1 MVGTSFVP
9 GVKQDFLDLP
19 EKNNSLAL
27 ESFRDGRMN
36 LIIGTEVLQEGIDV
50 PACNL
55 VICLDKP
62 ANLKSFIQ
70 RRGRAR
76 MAESHLYLFEET
88 TDIGSKK
95 EWEILEAETKKWYED
110 DLRELQSLRDLEAF
124 EAPDYPELRVEST
137 GARLTIND
145 ARSHLDHFCATLS
158 SRKFVDFNPDYLI
171 EKVVEEHAQA
181 GTPNLVKATVLLPVS
196 LPLELRQATSIR
208 AWLSETNACKDAA
221 FQAYQALYDANLV
234 DEHLLP
240 LRGENFDIEIPG
252 RPGMIVSNAVSLWH
266 TVSQTLG
273 EIPDHIFCRCCD
285 LVDIQC

>member
-27 ESFRDGRMN
+27 ESFRDGRLN
-36 LIIGTEVLQEGIDV
+36 LIVATNVLEEGINV

-95 EWEILEAETKKWYED
+95 EWEILEAEMKRWYED
-110 DLRELQSLRDLEAF
+110 DLRELQSLRDVESS
-124 EAPDYPELRVEST
+124 EAPDYPELRVETT

-145 ARSHLDHFCATLS
+145 AKSHLDHFCATLS
-158 SRKFVDFNPDYLI
+158 SRRFVDFSPDYLI
-171 EKVVEEHAQA
+171 EKVVDEHAQA
-181 GTPNLVKATVLLPVS
+181 GTPNLVRATVLLPVS

-221 FQAYQALYDANLV
+221 FQAYQALYHASFV

-240 LRGENFDIEIPG
+240 LRKEDFDIEIPG
-252 RPGMIVSNAVSLWH
+252 RPGMIVSNGVSLFH
-266 TVSQTLG
+266 TESRALG
-273 EIPDHIFCRCCD
+273 EIPGHSFCRD
-285 LVDIQC
+285 SNLLGI